1 LSKEYKVTKKL
12 QKMPIRNL
20 VKNAVVFSLLV
31 CSPSLFAQDQMQ
43 KRTPEQK
50 ATANTQWMQQNLQ
63 INADQA
69 QKAHDIIL
77 KYVTQ
82 EDNAMATGQRG
93 QIKEMETNK
102 DADLKGVLTA
112 DQFQKYQAHHQQMR
126 EQMQQR
132 RANMQQNGN

>member
-1 LSKEYKVTKKL
+1 M
-12 QKMPIRNL
+12 QIRNL
-20 VKNAVVFSLLV
+20 VKNAIVFSLLV
-31 CSPSLFAQDQMQ
+31 CSSSLFAQDQMQ

-63 INADQA
+63 INADQT

-77 KYVTQ
+77 KYAGQAETASRDQ
-82 EDNAMATGQRG
+82 RQSIMANR
-93 QIKEMETNK
+93 

-112 DQFQKYQAHHQQMR
+112 EQFQKYQAHEQQMR

-132 RANMQQNGN
+132 RANTQQNGNQ